1 MSTSCLWTEDIRLK
15 TNQFCPFAAML
26 VTEFCCDL
34 QSVRANERSLVASV
48 QSLGCA
54 IWTGF
59 TGACGSEH
67 VGGQIKRAC
76 SNSRGG

>member
-1 MSTSCLWTEDIRLK
+1 MATSCLWTEDIRLK
-15 TNQFCPFAAML
+15 TNQFGPFAAML

-48 QSLGCA
+48 ESLGYA

-59 TGACGSEH
+59 TGAWVGRLNVLVQT
-67 VGGQIKRAC
+67 VGGVE
-76 SNSRGG
+76 GV